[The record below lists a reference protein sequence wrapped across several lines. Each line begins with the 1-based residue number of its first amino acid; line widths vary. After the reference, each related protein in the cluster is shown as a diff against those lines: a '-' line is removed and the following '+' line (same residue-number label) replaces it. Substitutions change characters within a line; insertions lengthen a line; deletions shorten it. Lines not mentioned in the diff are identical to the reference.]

1 MRDPSDR
8 TFTADF
14 RRFFL
19 RGLVV
24 VLPSVL
30 TLWIVV
36 KAYQFVDNT
45 IAEPINRG
53 VRLTIASTARV
64 SPPLQNAFDPSRE
77 EVAAEIQEIVAS
89 GRMASRPGY
98 ARFVG
103 AKAGPHYT
111 TRSQRYIRSRH
122 VEFAFR
128 PDGSSTGP
136 GSFCT
141 SLA

>member
-64 SPPLQNAFDPSRE
+64 WSPLRSAFDPSPE
-77 EVAAEIQEIVAS
+77 EVEAETRLVVAS
-89 GRMASRPGY
+89 GRTSPPPETVLFRL
-98 ARFVG
+98 R
-103 AKAGPHYT
+103 
-111 TRSQRYIRSRH
+111 RDNIREWWR
-122 VEFAFR
+122 R
-128 PDGSSTGP
+128 NWR
-136 GSFCT
+136 
-141 SLA
+141 